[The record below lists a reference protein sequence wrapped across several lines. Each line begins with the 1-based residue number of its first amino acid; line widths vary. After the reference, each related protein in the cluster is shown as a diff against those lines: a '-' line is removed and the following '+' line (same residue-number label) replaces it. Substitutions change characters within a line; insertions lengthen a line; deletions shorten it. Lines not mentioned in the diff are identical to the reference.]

1 MAARFIAARCDHG
14 PAVIRT
20 LALAALALAGPMVTA
35 LPAAAARPDVR
46 AVSVTHVVAK
56 NDEATLVAR
65 VAPANAH
72 CNLVIYLRSGP
83 SAARGLGAKR
93 AGKGRVPWDVGQ
105 PQHDA
110 WDVTGYVECGP
121 TGIA

>member
-46 AVSVTHVVAK
+46 
-56 NDEATLVAR
+56 DAR
-65 VAPANAH
+65 RRQERRGNTRREG
-72 CNLVIYLRSGP
+72 RSGRCTLQLGHLP
-83 SAARGLGAKR
+83 AERPFGGEGPNDDGLHEAACELDPGTLGTEWAHSL
-93 AGKGRVPWDVGQ
+93 AELVDG
-105 PQHDA
+105 
-110 WDVTGYVECGP
+110 
-121 TGIA
+121 